1 MKLIIKKNSLK
12 ELRNYNR
19 YFFVRHKNRRKH
31 NQHFKLLFFKIN
43 LYYGTSDYIPT
54 YGKLSLFPINS
65 IFWPSLLEKCKED
78 WCRPKYTTSFHYSV
92 SKEVFYKPL
101 KVAAAKKAFP
111 SVFIINT
118 TWLDECFSFHAIT
131 ANSIFYTNLSV
142 PRGLV
147 QTSCCCVLS
156 NKFWKKSV
164 FYIHYLHSNITIM
177 LIACKGSKR
186 SSK

>member
-78 WCRPKYTTSFHYSV
+78 WCRPKYTTSFPYLV
-92 SKEVFYKPL
+92 LKEASHKPL
-101 KVAAAKKAFP
+101 KVVAARKFF
-111 SVFIINT
+111 SDVFISDAT
-118 TWLDECFSFHAIT
+118 CFDECFSFIAVT
-131 ANSIFYTNLSV
+131 ANSIFYTNLSL

-147 QTSCCCVLS
+147 
-156 NKFWKKSV
+156 
-164 FYIHYLHSNITIM
+164 
-177 LIACKGSKR
+177 
-186 SSK
+186 